1 MKLTDIYYWH
11 SKHIY
16 FNKKKLK
23 ISLKTFLIFI
33 IYVTSLIGIQET
45 NYYGIM
51 ILEVFIWKY
60 FIIVDRSKVFYKR
73 EHIET
78 SYLKFWPKK
87 CIKITILF
95 FQLKQKSIRTYT
107 PKTKT

>member
-1 MKLTDIYYWH
+1 MGINIHLMTEICLKKILKGLIKNAFHLNY
-11 SKHIY
+11 I
-16 FNKKKLK
+16 FN
-23 ISLKTFLIFI
+23 
-33 IYVTSLIGIQET
+33 IQET

-78 SYLKFWPKK
+78 SYLKF
-87 CIKITILF
+87 
-95 FQLKQKSIRTYT
+95 
-107 PKTKT
+107 